1 MLNIIDKNK
10 AIADWKE
17 SARKFANEVQFYKD
31 ILVRIGMLIGDEAY
45 ISDDGSKQEDVLV
58 KKLPQLVYDM
68 VSAKQQYDGIIKEN
82 TRMREMLQ
90 NAVITEQNLT
100 ATINELSSKCREVEY
115 AAHIAESKE
124 TNKHLSEIAE
134 VLKTLA
140 ASK

>member
-1 MLNIIDKNK
+1 MLNVVDTDALINNL
-10 AIADWKE
+10 
-17 SARKFANEVQFYKD
+17 RKD
-31 ILVRIGMLIGDEAY
+31 IAKYVDDMDFYRSLLINIGEIIGQAAY